1 MNFAKSALVIAVAV
15 VLLGMVWA
23 AQQNYRPALTGH
35 CSYTDQQRGL
45 VFFHSINDATPDGG
59 TFVVT
64 GGADDTCLVNGVT
77 DMPDRSWI
85 FSNGWSADIAGATVK
100 TADTML
106 PTDSYTWQDGYLVTK
121 STAGRVLRSVS
132 ALHTMLISFAFM
144 LLAYRAFRG
153 T

>member
-1 MNFAKSALVIAVAV
+1 MNLAKGALVVAVAV

-23 AQQNYRPALTGH
+23 AQKNYAPSLSGH
-35 CSYTDQQRGL
+35 CSHTDPQRGL
-45 VFFHSINDATPDGG
+45 VFFQTIYDAAPDGG

-64 GGADDTCLVNGVT
+64 GGADETCLVNGVT

-121 STAGRVLRSVS
+121 SAAGRVLRSVS
-132 ALHTMLISFAFM
+132 VFHAMLISFAFM
-144 LLAYRAFRG
+144 LLAYRAYLG
-153 T
+153 N